1 MEEGANRVRLVLSVA
16 RLALDRRRQYRRI
29 LRRVSPWPVFA
40 VLAILSMHAASAGS
54 VHAAREFEKVAT
66 IGAQILKLPVGA
78 RASAMGGAFT
88 AIADDASCVFWNV
101 GGLARIQDGVLAVN
115 HAPWLADIS
124 FSQVTYVGHTRFLP
138 GTFALHARSV
148 YMPEM
153 DVRTVFRPQGDG
165 TSFDAG
171 EMALGLDYARSLTD
185 KFSAGVGASFIQST
199 LASYGG
205 NAVTFDFGTLY
216 DTGYRNVRIGMQIQ
230 NIGSDLTYIEK
241 PVKVP
246 TSFRVGMSTRL
257 LDRGGQRLVTAGGV
271 LHTRRT
277 TPNGPTS
284 VGSIRS
290 ASFVF
295 LRGGWYY
302 RFDTER
308 FALGGGL
315 RLPGVIARE
324 GRFDYA
330 YTEIE
335 RSPDGTP
342 FQRRASVLDPRR
354 RLPCRRGLTVSPRP
368 RCCRAAFAAAR
379 STRKAFST
387 IDERPK
393 PANSAFVT
401 SRCSLGNGPRP
412 GSTRPVK
419 TRSRIRCLVIVCS
432 TRPASHI
439 EPTLTRKRAGRAAG
453 PSIAPVHPPPRAD
466 HRQP

>member
-1 MEEGANRVRLVLSVA
+1 VEEGVNRARLVLSVA
-16 RLALDRRRQYRRI
+16 EIALDRRRRYRRI
-29 LRRVSPWPVFA
+29 LPWVSPRPVFA
-40 VLAILSMHAASAGS
+40 VLAILWMHAVLAGS

-88 AIADDASCVFWNV
+88 AIADDASCVYWNV

-124 FSQVTYVGHTRFLP
+124 FSQVTYVGHTRYLP

-205 NAVTFDFGTLY
+205 SAVTFDFGTLY

-246 TSFRVGMSTRL
+246 TSFRVGMSTQL
-257 LDRGGQRLVTAGGV
+257 LDRGGQRLVTAGEFS
-271 LHTRRT
+271 HPPDNSERA
-277 TPNGPTS
+277 N
-284 VGSIRS
+284 VGGEYSIRE
-290 ASFVF
+290 FVF
-295 LRGGWYY
+295 LRAGWYY

-308 FALGGGL
+308 FSLGGGL

-330 YTEIE
+330 YTELN
-335 RSPDGTP
+335 G
-342 FQRRASVLDPRR
+342 
-354 RLPCRRGLTVSPRP
+354 LPAIHR
-368 RCCRAAFAAAR
+368 
-379 STRKAFST
+379 FSA
-387 IDERPK
+387 EFR
-393 PANSAFVT
+393 F
-401 SRCSLGNGPRP
+401 
-412 GSTRPVK
+412 
-419 TRSRIRCLVIVCS
+419 
-432 TRPASHI
+432 
-439 EPTLTRKRAGRAAG
+439 
-453 PSIAPVHPPPRAD
+453 
-466 HRQP
+466 